1 MASNGV
7 IGNNNMLPW
16 RLPEDL
22 RHFRRTTMGHSIIMG
37 RKTWESIGK
46 PLPGRTNIVVTRQ
59 KNYQAE
65 GARVRES
72 LEAALGLAE
81 NIAAIDGAEQAFVI
95 GGAELYRLALPQAAL
110 FHLTRI
116 HAEVSGDT
124 VLSGFDESEW
134 QELSREEYPRDEENP
149 FDYSICL
156 LRRRRSAEAN
166 HPSPD

>member
-1 MASNGV
+1 MKLALICAMAKNGV

-22 RHFRRTTMGHSIIMG
+22 RYFRRTTMGHSIIMG

-59 KNYQAE
+59 KDYQAE
-65 GARVRES
+65 GAKVRTS
-72 LEAALGLAE
+72 LEAAMRLAE

-95 GGAELYRLALPQAAL
+95 GGAEIYRLALPRASL

-116 HAEVSGDT
+116 QAEVPGDT
-124 VLSGFDESEW
+124 ILNGFIESEW
-134 QELSREEYPRDEENP
+134 EEFSREDFSRDDNNP

-156 LRRRRSAEAN
+156 LQRR
-166 HPSPD
+166 

>member
-1 MASNGV
+1 MKLALICAMAKNGV

-22 RHFRRTTMGHSIIMG
+22 RYFRRTTMGHSIIMG

-59 KNYQAE
+59 KDYQAE
-65 GARVRES
+65 GAKVRTS
-72 LEAALGLAE
+72 LEAAMRLAE

-95 GGAELYRLALPQAAL
+95 GGAEIYRLALPRASL

-116 HAEVSGDT
+116 QAEVPGDT
-124 VLSGFDESEW
+124 ILNGFIESEW
-134 QELSREEYPRDEENP
+134 EEFSREDFSRDDNNP

-156 LRRRRSAEAN
+156 LRRR
-166 HPSPD
+166 